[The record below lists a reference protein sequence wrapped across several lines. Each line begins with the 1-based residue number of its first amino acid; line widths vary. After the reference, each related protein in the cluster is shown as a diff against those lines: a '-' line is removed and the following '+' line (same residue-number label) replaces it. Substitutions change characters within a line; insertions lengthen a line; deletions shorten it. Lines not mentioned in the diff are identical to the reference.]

1 MRYVLAVLVVLTV
14 VAAPAAAQSM
24 PAPGRFYLGG
34 VLGIHAESADF
45 VDGRTIAPGV
55 VGGVRLTR
63 SWGVEAEVGWPA
75 GTFTNN
81 STAIGI
87 AFPPPDRT
95 GPLSPAD
102 LERYGVLQRFTRE
115 RQVVSTLS
123 VGAVYQPPVHP
134 HWQPRLFMGVFNNR
148 MRERFATEVLRVP
161 PEVDPV
167 RAATLG
173 TTDQRTTRNVGGIS
187 VGGGIGFA
195 VTRHLSIAPEVRY
208 DYGSIGDEI
217 NNALRTSARMIWTF

>member
-1 MRYVLAVLVVLTV
+1 MRRILGGLAMAALMV
-14 VAAPAAAQSM
+14 APAAAQ
-24 PAPGRFYLGG
+24 AVEPGRLSVGG
-34 VLGIHAESADF
+34 VFGSHAQSADF
-45 VDGRTIAPGV
+45 VDGRTTYPGV

-87 AFPPPDRT
+87 AFPPDGTPR
-95 GPLSPAD
+95 PLSPSD
-102 LERYGVLQRFTRE
+102 LECYGVLQRFTRE

-134 HWQPRLFMGVFNNR
+134 RWQPRLFMGVFNNR
-148 MRERFATEVLRVP
+148 MRDRFATEVLRVP

-167 RAATLG
+167 RAATVG

-195 VTRHLSIAPEVRY
+195 VTPHLSVGPEVRY
-208 DYGSIGDEI
+208 DYGSIGDEM
-217 NNALRTSARMIWTF
+217 NNALRTSARAIWTF